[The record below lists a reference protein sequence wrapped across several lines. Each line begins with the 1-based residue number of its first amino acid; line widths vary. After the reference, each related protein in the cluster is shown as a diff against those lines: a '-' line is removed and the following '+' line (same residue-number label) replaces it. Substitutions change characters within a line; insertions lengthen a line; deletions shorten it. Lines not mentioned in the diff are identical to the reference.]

1 MPLSKLPEAAY
12 FQNAIGADDS
22 KDEAYVE
29 ELDGCHLAVS
39 DLIMKD
45 RLSVLVED

>member
-12 FQNAIGADDS
+12 FQHAIGADDC
-22 KDEAYVE
+22 KDEANVE
-29 ELDGCHLAVS
+29 KLDGRHLTVS

-45 RLSVLVED
+45 WLSVLVED